1 MSLILS
7 VLVSFL
13 VSLSTC
19 FVFFLIIKK
28 KKTEEKQEKT
38 IQPVAPLQNGE
49 LEEKDADHSEPIKD
63 FTFDNFYA
71 DDPTFVRKMKSMLDD
86 YSVTNPVI
94 LRGPTG
100 SGKTHLMRAFENYL
114 LGKEP
119 SMKIRFVSA
128 ESFTNEFV
136 DSIKNKTNIEFK
148 EKYRKLDAIFIDDFN
163 YLRNRTSTQEEIFYT
178 ISELLE
184 RKAFVCFGL
193 TTPFS
198 FREGFSDRFI
208 SLITGIQINMPYP
221 GFETKRRIIM
231 QTFEKANCFMNG
243 DLVDFLAKPEV
254 GVNELVGICQKIIL
268 MKDLEGKGCV
278 NLKIDDIKSLIN

>member
-1 MSLILS
+1 MSLILTS
-7 VLVSFL
+7 IVSFL
-13 VSLSTC
+13 VSLTTC
-19 FVFFLIIKK
+19 LVCFRISKIK
-28 KKTEEKQEKT
+28 TAEKT
-38 IQPVAPLQNGE
+38 FQKVEPL
-49 LEEKDADHSEPIKD
+49 LESEPKEKIFYEKDSNVPIKD
-63 FTFDNFYA
+63 YTFDNYFT
-71 DDPTFVRKMKSMLDD
+71 DDPAFIKKMKSILDN
-86 YSVTNPVI
+86 YSATNPVI

-100 SGKTHLMRAFENYL
+100 SGKSHLMRAFENYL
-114 LGKEP
+114 LEKEP
-119 SMKIRFVSA
+119 SRKIRFVSA
-128 ESFTNEFV
+128 ETFTNEFV
-136 DSIKNKTNIEFK
+136 DSIKNKTNREFK
-148 EKYRKLDAIFIDDFN
+148 EKYRKLDALFIDDFN
-163 YLRNRTSTQEEIFYT
+163 YLRNKTSTQEEIFYT

-193 TTPFS
+193 TTPYS

-208 SLITGIQINMPYP
+208 SLITGIQIDMPYP
-221 GFETKRRIIM
+221 SFETKHRIIM

>member
-71 DDPTFVRKMKSMLDD
+71 DDPTFVRKMKSMLDN
-86 YSVTNPVI
+86 YSATNPVI

-100 SGKTHLMRAFENYL
+100 SGKSHLMRAFENYL
-114 LGKEP
+114 LEKKP
-119 SMKIRFVSA
+119 SKKIRFVSA
-128 ESFTNEFV
+128 ETFTNEFV
-136 DSIKNKTNIEFK
+136 DSIKNKTNREFK
-148 EKYRKLDAIFIDDFN
+148 EKYRKLDGIFIDDFN

-198 FREGFSDRFI
+198 FGEGFSDRFI
-208 SLITGIQINMPYP
+208 SLITGIQIDMPYP
-221 GFETKRRIIM
+221 GFETKRRIII

>member
-7 VLVSFL
+7 AVVSFL

-38 IQPVAPLQNGE
+38 IQPAAPLQNAE
-49 LEEKDADHSEPIKD
+49 PEEKEADHSEPIKD

-86 YSVTNPVI
+86 YSATNPII
-94 LRGPTG
+94 LRGPIG
-100 SGKTHLMRAFENYL
+100 SGKSHLMRAFENYL
-114 LGKEP
+114 LEKDP
-119 SMKIRFVSA
+119 SKKIRFVSA
-128 ESFTNEFV
+128 ETFTNEFV
-136 DSIKNKTNIEFK
+136 NSIKQKTISNFK
-148 EKYRKLDAIFIDDFN
+148 ERYRNLDALFIDDLN
-163 YLRNRTSTQEEIFYT
+163 YLRNKTSTQEELFYT

-198 FREGFSDRFI
+198 LREGFSDRFI
-208 SLITGIQINMPYP
+208 SLITGIQIDMPYP
-221 GFETKRRIIM
+221 GFETKRRKIM
-231 QTFEKANCFMNG
+231 QIFEKAGCFMNG
-243 DLVDFLAKPEV
+243 DLVDYLAKPEV
-254 GVNELVGICQKIIL
+254 GFNELTGICQKIIL
-268 MKDLEGKGCV
+268 MKDLESKGCV
-278 NLKIDDIKSLIN
+278 NLKIEDVKNLLN

>member
-1 MSLILS
+1 MSMILTTI
-7 VLVSFL
+7 VSFW
-13 VSLSTC
+13 VSLTTC
-19 FVFFLIIKK
+19 LVCFWIGKK
-28 KKTEEKQEKT
+28 KSAKKT
-38 IQPVAPLQNGE
+38 IQKVAPLRE
-49 LEEKDADHSEPIKD
+49 SEPEEKNFYEEDSSVPIKD
-63 FTFDNFYA
+63 CTFDNHFT
-71 DDPTFVRKMKSMLDD
+71 DDPTFIKKIKSMLDN
-86 YSVTNPVI
+86 YSATNPVI

-100 SGKTHLMRAFENYL
+100 SGKSHLMRAFENYL
-114 LGKEP
+114 LEKKP
-119 SMKIRFVSA
+119 SKKIRFVSA
-128 ESFTNEFV
+128 ETFTNEFV
-136 DSIKNKTNIEFK
+136 DSIKNKTNREFK

-163 YLRNRTSTQEEIFYT
+163 YLRNKTSTQEEIFYT

-193 TTPFS
+193 TTSFS

-208 SLITGIQINMPYP
+208 SLITGIQIDMPYH

-231 QTFEKANCFMNG
+231 QTFEKANCFING

>member
-71 DDPTFVRKMKSMLDD
+71 DDPTFVIKMKSMLDN
-86 YSVTNPVI
+86 YPATNPVI

-100 SGKTHLMRAFENYL
+100 SGKSHLMRAFENYL
-114 LGKEP
+114 LEKKP
-119 SMKIRFVSA
+119 SKKIRFVSA
-128 ESFTNEFV
+128 ETFTNEFV
-136 DSIKNKTNIEFK
+136 DSIKNKTNREFK
-148 EKYRKLDAIFIDDFN
+148 EKYRKLDGIFIDDFN

-198 FREGFSDRFI
+198 FGEGFSDRFI
-208 SLITGIQINMPYP
+208 SLITGIQIDMPYP
-221 GFETKRRIIM
+221 GFETKRRIII